1 MFTRINEKVANFSR
15 TNGIIVENNILSA
28 YADSGGSLWFGT
40 FDGNIIRYNPGSG
53 SFRYVTG
60 FDCKGIEIHCFFEDR
75 DKNIWIGTNKGLHVY
90 SLITRKT
97 KSYYTSNSGIT
108 DNVIRAV
115 TQDNAGNI
123 WIGTFAGEICIFD
136 RTFRR
141 IRRISPNKKL
151 YGISQL
157 YRDSQ
162 NHIWAAT
169 GENLFMFRS
178 WNDNRY
184 KTYGIQQGLAD
195 NFINAVT
202 EGWDGRIWCS
212 TNSGISCLNLRNNS
226 VKNFNRFDGVPR
238 ATLWPGQ

>member
-1 MFTRINEKVANFSR
+1 MGTLGGGINFITKKKPFFHTYSYNPIIGNSNSLSHRIASGLCLDKRNSLWIATDGGGIDVYRINEKVANFSR

-123 WIGTFAGEICIFD
+123 
-136 RTFRR
+136 
-141 IRRISPNKKL
+141 
-151 YGISQL
+151 
-157 YRDSQ
+157 
-162 NHIWAAT
+162 
-169 GENLFMFRS
+169 
-178 WNDNRY
+178 
-184 KTYGIQQGLAD
+184 
-195 NFINAVT
+195 
-202 EGWDGRIWCS
+202 
-212 TNSGISCLNLRNNS
+212 
-226 VKNFNRFDGVPR
+226 
-238 ATLWPGQ
+238 